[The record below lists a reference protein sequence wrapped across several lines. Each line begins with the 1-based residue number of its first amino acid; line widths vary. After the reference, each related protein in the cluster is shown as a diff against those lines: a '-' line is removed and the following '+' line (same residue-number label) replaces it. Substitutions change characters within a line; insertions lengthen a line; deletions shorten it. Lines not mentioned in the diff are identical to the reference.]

1 MISKMGIMDIG
12 TSFILNGMSLSLRNE
27 PYKHI
32 RRNRMPFYEDAV
44 VGS

>member
-27 PYKHI
+27 QWALQTYKEEQNAI
-32 RRNRMPFYEDAV
+32 L
-44 VGS
+44 